1 MEQITSHIVERFV
14 VLQNMAWDYSNTSEL
29 FCFVEE
35 QVFRKATHTN
45 KYLAYESHRPAQHKR
60 SVINTLLH
68 RVNTIPSNHTLK
80 MDEMKCVQ
88 ESLQIN
94 GYPAKFMER
103 AAAPSSN
110 PHSGEPEHTGLA
122 VVPYVKG
129 VSDQVKRALQQSGV
143 KTVFKPMRTL
153 ASIFKKPK
161 DRPSED
167 RITGIVYKVNCK
179 NCEFTYVGESK
190 RCWASRSMAHDSVRA
205 ASRESL
211 IRHHAHTTSHIH
223 PRYARILEHNENNH
237 RRRLFLVSTFQLG

>member
-14 VLQNMAWDYSNTSEL
+14 VLQNMVWDYSNTSEL
-29 FCFVEE
+29 FWFVEE

-45 KYLAYESHRPAQHKR
+45 KYLAYKSHHPAQHKR

-68 RVNTIPSNHTLK
+68 RANTIPSNHTLK
-80 MDEMKCVQ
+80 MDEMKCFQ

-103 AAAPSSN
+103 AAAPRSN
-110 PHSGEPEHTGLA
+110 PRSGEPEHTGLA
-122 VVPYVKG
+122 VAPYVKG

-167 RITGIVYKVNCK
+167 RITGIRNPCLVFCRV
-179 NCEFTYVGESK
+179 
-190 RCWASRSMAHDSVRA
+190 ASTMK
-205 ASRESL
+205 
-211 IRHHAHTTSHIH
+211 II
-223 PRYARILEHNENNH
+223 
-237 RRRLFLVSTFQLG
+237 